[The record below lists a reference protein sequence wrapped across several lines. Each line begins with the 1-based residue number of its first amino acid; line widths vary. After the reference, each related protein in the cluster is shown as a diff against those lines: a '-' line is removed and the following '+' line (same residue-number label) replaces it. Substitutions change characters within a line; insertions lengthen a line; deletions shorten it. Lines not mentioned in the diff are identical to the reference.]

1 MKRIKI
7 VAIALFS
14 LATIVNVNAQDA
26 NNPWAV
32 SAGINSVDVYGGTDF
47 FNDWLGFGDKNGQ
60 DDYNLIPTIS
70 RITAER
76 YLSDGFILQL
86 AGSLNRINT
95 VNVRDDADLVHSSVD
110 LNLKY
115 GLDGLVKGIFG
126 KSTQYFSPFVYVGGG
141 YTSLDSEGDGM
152 INYGVGFNV
161 WFSETVGLSLQS
173 GAKQA
178 SSNVIP
184 THFQHNLGL
193 VVKFGGTDTD
203 GDGIYDKYDACPE
216 VAGLKEFNGCP
227 DTDGD
232 GIIDGEDACPSV
244 AGLATL
250 NGCPDADADGIADKD
265 DMCPNA
271 KGTKANN
278 GCPDTDGDGI
288 VDKDDKC
295 SSVSGPKANGG
306 CPWPDTDGD
315 GVLDKDDN
323 CNNEAGPA
331 SNNGCPEPIIT
342 EVAEKKMG
350 EFAKTILFK
359 SGRAT
364 FLPMVS
370 GKLDGIVSIMKEFS
384 KANFMIEG
392 HTDSTGSKGLNNKLS
407 AKRAAAVK
415 DYLVQNGID
424 ASRLDSKGFGEDNPI
439 DTNKTRAGRANN
451 RRVEIKV
458 TNE

>member
-1 MKRIKI
+1 MKRIQLA
-7 VAIALFS
+7 VIALFT
-14 LATIVNVNAQDA
+14 LVTVNNVSAQDS

-32 SAGINSVDVYGGTDF
+32 TIGVNAVDVRGGSDF
-47 FNDWLGFGDKNGQ
+47 SSRLNDHLGTSDWNF
-60 DDYNLIPTIS
+60 LPTIS

-76 YLSDGFILQL
+76 YLNDGFTLQL
-86 AGSLNRINT
+86 AGSLNRITHVASEN
-95 VNVRDDADLVHSSVD
+95 DADIVHTSFDV
-110 LNLKY
+110 NLKY
-115 GLDGLVKGIFG
+115 GLDGLIAKIFG
-126 KSTQYFSPFVYVGGG
+126 NSTQYFSPFVYLGGG
-141 YTSLDSEGDGM
+141 YTSLDSEGEGM
-152 INYGVGFNV
+152 LNYGFGINF
-161 WFSETVGLSLQS
+161 WLSETVGLVYQTGTKESFKDIVPS
-173 GAKQA
+173 
-178 SSNVIP
+178 
-184 THFQHNLGL
+184 HFQHSLGI

-203 GDGIYDKYDACPE
+203 GDGIYDKFDSCPE

-232 GIIDGEDACPSV
+232 GIIDGDDACPNV

-265 DMCPNA
+265 DMCPND

-278 GCPDTDGDGI
+278 GCPDTDGDSI

-295 SSVSGPKANGG
+295 ATVAGPKANGG

-323 CNNEAGPA
+323 CINEVGPA
-331 SNNGCPEPIIT
+331 SNDGCPEPVIT
-342 EVAEKKMG
+342 VVAEKEIG

-359 SGRAT
+359 SGKST
-364 FLPMVS
+364 FLPKVS
-370 GKLDGIVSIMKEFS
+370 EKLDGIVNIMQEFS
-384 KANFMIEG
+384 KATFMIEG
-392 HTDSTGSKGLNNKLS
+392 HTDSTGSESLNQKLS
-407 AKRAAAVK
+407 AKRAAAVQT
-415 DYLVQNGID
+415 YLAENGID
-424 ASRLDSKGFGEDNPI
+424 ASRLESSGFGEANPI

>member
-1 MKRIKI
+1 MKKI
-7 VAIALFS
+7 QLAVIALFT
-14 LATIVNVNAQDA
+14 LITVNNVSAQDS

-32 SAGINSVDVYGGTDF
+32 TIGVNAVDVIGGDDF
-47 FNDWLGFGDKNGQ
+47 SSRLNDHLGTSDWNF
-60 DDYNLIPTIS
+60 LPTIS

-76 YLSDGFILQL
+76 YLNDGFTLQL
-86 AGSLNRINT
+86 AGSLNRITHVALEN
-95 VNVRDDADLVHSSVD
+95 DADIVHTSFD
-110 LNLKY
+110 ANLKY
-115 GLDGLVKGIFG
+115 GLDGLIANIFG
-126 KSTQYFSPFVYVGGG
+126 NSTQYFSPFVYLGGG
-141 YTSLDSEGDGM
+141 YTSLDTEGEGM
-152 INYGVGFNV
+152 LNYGFGINF
-161 WFSETVGLSLQS
+161 WLSETVGLVYQTGTKQDFKGIVPAHYQHSL
-173 GAKQA
+173 G
-178 SSNVIP
+178 I
-184 THFQHNLGL
+184 

-203 GDGIYDKYDACPE
+203 GDGIYDKYDSCPE

-227 DTDGD
+227 DSDGD

-295 SSVSGPKANGG
+295 ATVAGPKANGG

-323 CNNEAGPA
+323 CKNEVGPA
-331 SNNGCPEPIIT
+331 SNNGCPEPVFT
-342 EVAEKKMG
+342 KVAEKEMG

-359 SGRAT
+359 SGKAT
-364 FLPMVS
+364 FLPTVS
-370 GKLDGIVSIMKEFS
+370 DKLDGIVRIMQEFS
-384 KANFMIEG
+384 KATFVIEG
-392 HTDSTGSKGLNNKLS
+392 HSDSTGRAESNQTLS
-407 AKRAAAVK
+407 AERAVAVK
-415 DYLVQNGID
+415 DYLVQKGVD
-424 ASRLDSKGFGEDNPI
+424 ASRLDSKGFGEENPI
-439 DTNKTRAGRANN
+439 DSNKTRAGRANN

>member
-7 VAIALFS
+7 VAIALFT
-14 LATIVNVNAQDA
+14 LATIVNVNAQDS

-32 SAGINSVDVYGGTDF
+32 SAGINSVDVYGGSKF

-60 DDYNLIPTIS
+60 DDYNVIPTIS

-86 AGSLNRINT
+86 AGSLNRITNVNT
-95 VNVRDDADLVHSSVD
+95 AGDADLVHSSVD

-126 KSTQYFSPFVYVGGG
+126 KSTQYFSPFAYVGGG

-178 SSNVIP
+178 SSDVIP

-232 GIIDGEDACPSV
+232 GIIDGEDACPTV

-250 NGCPDADADGIADKD
+250 NGCPDADSDGIADKD

-295 SSVSGPKANGG
+295 ASVNGPKANGG

-323 CNNEAGPA
+323 CKNEVGPA
-331 SNNGCPEPIIT
+331 SNNGCPEPVIT

-350 EFAKTILFK
+350 EFAKTILFN
-359 SGRAT
+359 SGRST
-364 FLPMVS
+364 FLPSVS
-370 GKLDGIVSIMKEFS
+370 DKLDGIVTIMKEFS
-384 KANFMIEG
+384 KATFMIEG
-392 HTDSTGSKGLNNKLS
+392 HTDSTGSKSLNEKLS

-415 DYLVQNGID
+415 DYLVQNGVD

-439 DTNKTRAGRANN
+439 DTNKSRAGRANN